1 MSDWNSEYVTFAD
14 GAEKRKVHRK
24 DFFPHKGFTIKSH
37 STSSQTKVMTPKQA
51 WEKDQRYRKSSEAMT
66 EKYQI
71 KTEKAEPEVVEPPKP
86 IKKVKPKK
94 QWDRRL
100 V

>member
-1 MSDWNSEYVTFAD
+1 
-14 GAEKRKVHRK
+14 
-24 DFFPHKGFTIKSH
+24 
-37 STSSQTKVMTPKQA
+37 MTPKQA

-71 KTEKAEPEVVEPPKP
+71 KTEKVEPEVVEPPKP
-86 IKKVKPKK
+86 TKKIKPKK